1 MCIIVKYKIYFIQ
14 IICIILYIIFFNYSG
29 GKNKIMNEIFSQH
42 KTKKDISIWSVL
54 SLVLK
59 NFHWL
64 LLTGV
69 TFAVAVFLAV
79 TFLVTPIY
87 ESKATFYVYN
97 SSDGVSTSGVINNN
111 DLQAAESLAST
122 YSKILESNT
131 VLDSVLQ
138 DLNYSNG
145 LTRKDLGEMVK
156 VSIISDTQL
165 LELTVS
171 SSDPEFACKVA
182 RSFIKLAPNEIVRIT
197 KAGGVEVVDQPEV
210 ATEKSSPRTLFD
222 TAIGFIVGIII
233 AFIISVLRA
242 VSDTTIYLPEDLEN
256 MLDLTVLGQIPDI
269 SVGEKYKYWDLKEG
283 GVISYEKD

>member
-1 MCIIVKYKIYFIQ
+1 
-14 IICIILYIIFFNYSG
+14 
-29 GKNKIMNEIFSQH
+29 MNEIFSQH

-122 YSKILESNT
+122 YSKIFESNT
-131 VLDSVLQ
+131 VLDSVLR

-182 RSFIKLAPNEIVRIT
+182 RSFIKLAPDEIVRIT

-233 AFIISVLRA
+233 AFIISILRA

-269 SVGEKYKYWDLKEG
+269 NVGEKYKYWDLKEG

>member
-1 MCIIVKYKIYFIQ
+1 MSNTKYISYKLYA
-14 IICIILYIIFFNYSG
+14 LYYIIFFNYSG

>member
-145 LTRKDLGEMVK
+145 LTRKDLGKMVK

>member
-14 IICIILYIIFFNYSG
+14 IIYIILYIIFFNYSG

-42 KTKKDISIWSVL
+42 KAKKDISIWSVL